1 MEHFVT
7 SPKRRT
13 FTYCKPLLMHPSRP
27 PEELNRLD
35 SKNWTPTSDA
45 LQTALAAHVVQLAE
59 DVDAIILL
67 DQVDLPDTGVV
78 TRPVVDAARQAVAD
92 RPELV
97 VLADSRRGLAHF
109 PPLGFKMNA
118 AELAKLSGAA
128 AESLDAVKLQATELA
143 ARSGQP
149 VFVTLAERGIV
160 GAAPGRAAEHV
171 PAHPIRGPIDIV
183 GAGDAVMANLAAAL
197 AAGGSP
203 AEAMQLA
210 MAGASEVIH
219 QLGTTGTANI
229 SQLAERLEI

>member
-1 MEHFVT
+1 MNRERFEQITGRYDDLRIAVVGDFCLDRYLEIDPARAEVSIETGLTVHNVVRVRSQPGGAGTILNNLVALGVGQIVAVGFCGDDGEGFELRRSLAAQRGVNMEHFVT

-128 AESLDAVKLQATELA
+128 AESLDAV
-143 ARSGQP
+143 
-149 VFVTLAERGIV
+149 
-160 GAAPGRAAEHV
+160 
-171 PAHPIRGPIDIV
+171 
-183 GAGDAVMANLAAAL
+183 
-197 AAGGSP
+197 
-203 AEAMQLA
+203 
-210 MAGASEVIH
+210 
-219 QLGTTGTANI
+219 
-229 SQLAERLEI
+229 